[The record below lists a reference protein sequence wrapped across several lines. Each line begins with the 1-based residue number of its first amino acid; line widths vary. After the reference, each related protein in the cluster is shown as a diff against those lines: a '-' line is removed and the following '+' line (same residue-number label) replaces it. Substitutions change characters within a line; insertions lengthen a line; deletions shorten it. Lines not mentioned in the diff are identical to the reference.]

1 MGNPK
6 KLPIRSALYFK
17 GFMFAFLN
25 LVTRIV
31 KKLHRRKFEYFIPFE
46 NIATRQPINH
56 NDPTVSL
63 GESCSNVRASI
74 SAFNVC
80 ISLSK

>member
-17 GFMFAFLN
+17 GFMLTFLN
-25 LVTRIV
+25 LVTCIV
-31 KKLHRRKFEYFIPFE
+31 QELHRRKFKDLIPFQ
-46 NIATRQPINH
+46 NVAIRQPINH
-56 NDPTVSL
+56 NDPPVTL

>member
-17 GFMFAFLN
+17 GFMLAFLY
-25 LVTRIV
+25 LVTRIIQE
-31 KKLHRRKFEYFIPFE
+31 LNRWKFKYFIPFQYV
-46 NIATRQPINH
+46 ATRQPINY
-56 NDPTVSL
+56 NDPPVTL
-63 GESCSNVRASI
+63 GESCAEVRPSI